1 MAASLNRYH
10 HRINIPVPF
19 VFPTYQVPDPRSRFH
34 RRFDKKDMN
43 VEIVTW
49 IHSLGLYIV
58 TGEYFYTPP
67 NETLEPHSDSPFI
80 NDVVKLNWMKGGE
93 GSDMEWFQLKEG
105 AMLRTNTT
113 VINTQYSFAPREDL
127 IKVHSAT
134 IGTPSLVNVG
144 QIHGI
149 QNKDRPRFVACL
161 VIAKNAT
168 RSRVTW
174 DEALDIFGPYV
185 DPNEC

>member
-1 MAASLNRYH
+1 MNRYH

-19 VFPTYQVPDPRSRFH
+19 VFPKYEVPDLRLHLH

-49 IHSLGLYIV
+49 IHSLGLHIV

-67 NETLEPHSDSPFI
+67 NTTLEPHSDSPFI
-80 NDVVKLNWMKGGE
+80 NDVVKLNWMRGGE
-93 GSDMEWFQLKEG
+93 GSVMEWFKLKDG
-105 AMLRTNTT
+105 ATLKTNTT
-113 VINTQYSFAPREDL
+113 VIGTQYSFAPREDL
-127 IKVHSAT
+127 IKVHTAT

-144 QIHGI
+144 QIHAI
-149 QNKDRPRFVACL
+149 QNKEHPRYVACIVLGNLSTRNRL
-161 VIAKNAT
+161 V
-168 RSRVTW
+168 W

-185 DPNEC
+185 DFDKS

>member
-1 MAASLNRYH
+1 MFHL
-10 HRINIPVPF
+10 
-19 VFPTYQVPDPRSRFH
+19 H

-67 NETLEPHSDSPFI
+67 NTTLEPHSDSPFI
-80 NDVVKLNWMKGGE
+80 NDVVKLNWMRGGE
-93 GSDMEWFQLKEG
+93 GSVMEWFKLKDG
-105 AMLRTNTT
+105 ATLKTNTT
-113 VINTQYSFAPREDL
+113 VIGTQYSFAPREDL
-127 IKVHSAT
+127 IKVHTAT

-144 QIHGI
+144 QIHAI
-149 QNKDRPRFVACL
+149 QNKEHPRYVSCIVL
-161 VIAKNAT
+161 GNLST
-168 RSRVTW
+168 RNRLMW

-185 DPNEC
+185 DFDKS